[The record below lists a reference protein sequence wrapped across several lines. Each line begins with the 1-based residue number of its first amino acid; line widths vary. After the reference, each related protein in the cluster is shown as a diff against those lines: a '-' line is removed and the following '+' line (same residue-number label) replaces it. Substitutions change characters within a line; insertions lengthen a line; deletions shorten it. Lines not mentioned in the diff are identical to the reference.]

1 MLIGRGKPAGTL
13 DWGHM
18 SLPRVVE
25 RGGRGRQVV
34 IFCLLTLI
42 VGRRNDDV
50 DRSQDLFF
58 LGWWPPPLQSR
69 VVGPFP
75 GTGCVVPQLFAAGGN
90 RSYQEFWA
98 ITSGPRYPW

>member
-42 VGRRNDDV
+42 VGRRNDDM

-58 LGWWPPPLQSR
+58 LGWWPLSSVWSGGVIPWYGVCGSPAVYSWREPIVSR
-69 VVGPFP
+69 VLGHN
-75 GTGCVVPQLFAAGGN
+75 Q
-90 RSYQEFWA
+90 
-98 ITSGPRYPW
+98 

>member
-58 LGWWPPPLQSR
+58 LGWWPLLFSLEWWGRSLVRGAWFPSYLQLEGTDRIKSF
-69 VVGPFP
+69 GP
-75 GTGCVVPQLFAAGGN
+75 
-90 RSYQEFWA
+90 
-98 ITSGPRYPW
+98 